1 MYYALG
7 RIIIMIKSMTAFGRA
22 RNTVGGKDITV
33 EIKSVNNRFFDC
45 SVKLPRAFSFL
56 EEKIKPYLQSKS
68 VARGKVDV
76 FIGIDI
82 VDTPDVCISIDEGY
96 SAAYVSALRA
106 LGEKFALKD
115 DISVMSV
122 ARAGDVFVIKKSEED
137 TEKDWADLRVVLDE
151 AIEKFLAARER
162 EGENI
167 CRDLRG
173 KVDSIRQ
180 KVNEIEA
187 LSLSDTQSYRE
198 KLEAKLRE
206 MLSDNRIV
214 FDENR
219 ILTECA
225 IFADKIA
232 IDEEL
237 VRLRSH
243 FEGFEDILSSGE
255 PAGRKLDFLVQ
266 EINRETNTI
275 GSKCQNASIARLVV
289 DIKCEIEKIREQIQN
304 IE

>member
-1 MYYALG
+1 
-7 RIIIMIKSMTAFGRA
+7 MIKSMTAFGRA
-22 RNTVGGKDITV
+22 KQTVGGKDITV

-45 SVKLPRAFSFL
+45 SVKLPRSFSFL
-56 EEKIKPYLQSKS
+56 EEKIKPHLQSRS

-76 FIGIDI
+76 FISIDVI
-82 VDTPDVCISIDEGY
+82 DTPDVSFAIDEGY
-96 SAAYVSALRA
+96 AAAYISALRQ
-106 LGEKFALKD
+106 LGDKFGLKD

-122 ARAGDVFVIKKSEED
+122 ARNNDVFVIKKSEED
-137 TEKDWADLRVVLDE
+137 TEKDWTDLRVVLDQ
-151 AIEKFLAARER
+151 AVDKFIASRQR

-167 CRDLRG
+167 RRDLLA
-173 KVDSIRQ
+173 KVDAIKRN
-180 KVNEIEA
+180 VDEIER
-187 LSLSDTQSYRE
+187 LSLSDTTTYRE
-198 KLEAKLRE
+198 KLEAKLRD

-243 FEGFEDILSSGE
+243 FDGFADILESDE

-275 GSKCQNASIARLVV
+275 GSKCQNSSIARLVV

>member
-1 MYYALG
+1 
-7 RIIIMIKSMTAFGRA
+7 MIKSMTAFGRA

>member
-1 MYYALG
+1 ML
-7 RIIIMIKSMTAFGRA
+7 KSMTAFGRA
-22 RNTVGGKDITV
+22 RSTVGGKDITV
-33 EIKSVNNRFFDC
+33 ELRSVNNRFFDC

-68 VARGKVDV
+68 ITRGKVDV
-76 FIGIDI
+76 FININVI
-82 VDTPDVCISIDEGY
+82 DTPDVTVSIDEGY
-96 SAAYVSALRA
+96 AAAYISALRA
-106 LGEKFALKD
+106 LGEKFAIRD

-122 ARAGDVFVIKKSEED
+122 ARNSDIFVIEKSEED
-137 TEKDWADLRVVLDE
+137 TEKDWSDLKVVLEE
-151 AIEKFLAARER
+151 AIDKFIAARMR

-167 CRDLRG
+167 MNDLVA
-173 KVDSIRQ
+173 KAESIRER
-180 KVNEIEA
+180 VAEIEK
-187 LSLSDTQSYRE
+187 LSIDDTQTYRQ
-198 KLEAKLRE
+198 KLENKLRE
-206 MLSDNRIV
+206 MLSDNRIA

-243 FEGFEDILSSGE
+243 FDGFADILNSNE
-255 PAGRKLDFLVQ
+255 PAGRRLDFLVQ
-266 EINRETNTI
+266 EMNRETNTI

-289 DIKCEIEKIREQIQN
+289 DIKCDIEKIREQIQN

>member
-1 MYYALG
+1 
-7 RIIIMIKSMTAFGRA
+7 MIKSMTAFGRA
-22 RNTVGGKDITV
+22 KQTVGGKDITV

-45 SVKLPRAFSFL
+45 SVKLPRSFSFL
-56 EEKIKPYLQSKS
+56 EEKIKPHLQSRS
-68 VARGKVDV
+68 ISRGKVDV
-76 FIGIDI
+76 FISIDVI
-82 VDTPDVCISIDEGY
+82 DTPAVSFAIDEGY
-96 SAAYVSALRA
+96 AESYIKALRE
-106 LGEKFALKD
+106 LGEKFGLRD
-115 DISVMSV
+115 DVSIMSV
-122 ARAGDVFVIKKSEED
+122 ARNSDVFVIRKSEED
-137 TEKDWADLRVVLDE
+137 TEKDWADLCAVLDV
-151 AIEKFLAARER
+151 AIEKFLAARQR

-167 CRDLRG
+167 RRDLEA
-173 KVDSIRQ
+173 KVDSI
-180 KVNEIEA
+180 KANVDKIEA
-187 LSLSDTQSYRE
+187 LSLDDTSTYRE
-198 KLEAKLRE
+198 KLEAKLRD

-243 FEGFEDILSSGE
+243 FDGFADILASGE

-275 GSKCQNASIARLVV
+275 GSKCQNAAIARLVV

-304 IE
+304 VE